1 MYKINITY
9 GFDEQLL
16 EAVIYNINFT
26 IGSFPLSF
34 LSTYANFTHSI
45 KFTQIPFPQKAF
57 PSLKW
62 SFSSQ
67 ISY

>member
-34 LSTYANFTHSI
+34 LSTYPNFTHSI
-45 KFTQIPFPQKAF
+45 KFTQIPFP
-57 PSLKW
+57 
-62 SFSSQ
+62 
-67 ISY
+67 